1 MTDEMKLVLAL
12 QQVNNLTS
20 LMKGNEWEG
29 FISSRLMSI
38 QCELERQLTILQHS
52 SKIEVVQNS

>member
-12 QQVNNLTS
+12 QQVNNIGS

-38 QCELERQLTILQHS
+38 QCELERQLTNLKHS
-52 SKIEVVQNS
+52 SKIAVVQDK